1 MLYRINII
9 GSRGDKVK
17 IAIPFEAV
25 KLVAS
30 NEKAM
35 EAFAK
40 NRIMKEIDIPEL
52 VRLVKE
58 GQTGEL
64 AVIDTKAHEHIVIE
78 GE

>member
-1 MLYRINII
+1 MLYRINIV
-9 GSRGDKVK
+9 GSKGDKVK

-35 EAFAK
+35 EAFKK

-52 VRLVKE
+52 VRLVEE

>member
-9 GSRGDKVK
+9 GSKGDKVK

-35 EAFAK
+35 EAFKK

-52 VRLVKE
+52 VRLVEE

-64 AVIDTKAHEHIVIE
+64 AVIDTQANEHIVIE

>member
-1 MLYRINII
+1 MLYRINIV
-9 GSRGDKVK
+9 GSKGDKVK

-52 VRLVKE
+52 VRLVEE

>member
-1 MLYRINII
+1 MLYRITID
-9 GSRGDKVK
+9 GSKGDKVR

-35 EAFAK
+35 EAFKK

-52 VRLVKE
+52 VRLVEE

-64 AVIDTKAHEHIVIE
+64 TVIDTKAHEHIVIQ

>member
-1 MLYRINII
+1 MLYRINIV
-9 GSRGDKVK
+9 GSKGDKVR

-25 KLVAS
+25 KLLAA

-35 EAFAK
+35 EAFKK

-52 VRLVKE
+52 VRLVEE
-58 GQTGEL
+58 GKTGEL
-64 AVIDTKAHEHIVIE
+64 AVIDTKANEHIVIE

>member
-35 EAFAK
+35 EAFKK

-52 VRLVKE
+52 VRLVEE

>member
-1 MLYRINII
+1 MLYKIKIDGSKGDRI
-9 GSRGDKVK
+9 K
-17 IAIPFEAV
+17 ITIPFEAV
-25 KLVAS
+25 KLVAA

-35 EAFAK
+35 QAFAR

-52 VRLVKE
+52 VKLVEE

-64 AVIDTKAHEHIVIE
+64 AVIDTQAHEHIVIE

>member
-1 MLYRINII
+1 MLYKIKID
-9 GSRGDKVK
+9 GSKGDK
-17 IAIPFEAV
+17 ITITIPFAAV
-25 KLVAS
+25 KLVAA

-35 EAFAK
+35 QAFAK

-52 VRLVKE
+52 VRLVEE

>member
-9 GSRGDKVK
+9 GSKGDKVR

-35 EAFAK
+35 EAFKK

-52 VRLVKE
+52 VRLVEE

-64 AVIDTKAHEHIVIE
+64 AVIDTKAHEHIVIQ

>member
-1 MLYRINII
+1 MLYRINIV
-9 GSRGDKVK
+9 GSKGDKVK

-35 EAFAK
+35 EAFKK

-52 VRLVKE
+52 VRLVEE

-64 AVIDTKAHEHIVIE
+64 AVIDTQANEHIVIE

>member
-35 EAFAK
+35 EAFTK

-52 VRLVKE
+52 VRLVEE

>member
-1 MLYRINII
+1 MLYTIKIDGSKGDRI
-9 GSRGDKVK
+9 K
-17 IAIPFEAV
+17 ITIPFEAV
-25 KLVAS
+25 KLVAA

-35 EAFAK
+35 QAFTK

-52 VRLVKE
+52 VRLVEE

>member
-9 GSRGDKVK
+9 GSRGDKIK

-52 VRLVKE
+52 VRLVEE

>member
-1 MLYRINII
+1 MLYRIKID

-35 EAFAK
+35 EAFKK

-52 VRLVKE
+52 VRLVEE

>member
-1 MLYRINII
+1 MLYRINIV
-9 GSRGDKVK
+9 GSKGDKVR

-25 KLVAS
+25 KLLAT

-35 EAFAK
+35 EAFKK

-52 VRLVKE
+52 VRLVEE
-58 GQTGEL
+58 GKTGEL
-64 AVIDTKAHEHIVIE
+64 AVIDTSAREHIVIE